1 MVHLEVHHNVEIQKD
16 NKEKEE
22 RRILKIII
30 VNMKMMMDHNLM
42 IVNLYILNISALK
55 KEFNNNAR
63 NK

>member
-42 IVNLYILNISALK
+42 IVNYIFYISALK

-63 NK
+63 NQ

>member
-42 IVNLYILNISALK
+42 IVNYIYYI
-55 KEFNNNAR
+55 
-63 NK
+63 

>member
-42 IVNLYILNISALK
+42 IVNYIYIIYKCVK
-55 KEFNNNAR
+55 KR
-63 NK
+63 VQQ

>member
-42 IVNLYILNISALK
+42 IVNLYILYISALK